1 VTQGKIDKS
10 KGVPVPRMRLYYAR
24 TLKDELADL
33 GALVDKAIR
42 DIERIGAAEIEKLG
56 KANDTVRSL

>member
-1 VTQGKIDKS
+1 MTQDKQQD
-10 KGVPVPRMRLYYAR
+10 KNGVPVPRARLYFAR

-42 DIERIGAAEIEKLG
+42 DIERIGAAEIERLG
-56 KANDTVRSL
+56 KANDAVRRL